1 MPKFALNYPYF
12 IIMLCLVVLLIGV
25 FTVFSMPVDLFPVI
39 DIPVVV
45 VATFYNGMPPQQ
57 IEADITNTFE
67 RFFTLAANV
76 DHSESRSL
84 TGVSLIKI
92 YFKPGTDPN
101 AALSN
106 IANLAMADLR
116 RLPPGTLP
124 PVVLGMDASSQ
135 PVCLV
140 TLEGKGLN
148 ETQLKDL
155 AQFEVRNQISN
166 VQGAS
171 VPQPYGGTYRQIQVY
186 VDPVKLEAHNL
197 SLTDVVQAVNS
208 SNLILPAGD
217 VRIGSKDYNIYA
229 NSQFPDAK
237 QMNSMPLKS
246 YGNSS
251 VLVADVGHAED
262 SGALQY
268 NIVRIDGQRSVYV
281 PIFKQGGSS
290 NTITIV
296 NGMRAAIKRLVDI
309 PDTLKTAVVFDQ
321 SVFVKLAIKN
331 LVKEASI
338 GLVLTGLMILV
349 FLGSPRATFAVLLSI
364 PLSALVCLIITKAMG
379 GSINTMLLG
388 GLALAFSRLIDDS
401 VVVLENIF
409 RFMEM
414 GTPPREAAEKGG
426 MEVSLAVLAAT
437 STTSIVFFP
446 VAFLSG
452 VSKYIFTP
460 LALGVVFS
468 IFASY
473 IFAMSVV
480 PLFCATFVRIDHEEG
495 LAPGEDGAKRKISF
509 FHRVVAKFNQ
519 HFQRMLERYEAL
531 AKRVLVRPGFTAIV
545 ILAGVSLVIIVLF
558 PFLGRA
564 YFPRTDPGQFV
575 IDVRMPS
582 GTRLEVSNQYI
593 AKVENIIRQEVRP
606 KDLGMIVSNIG
617 VYPDLSA
624 IYTTNASMDTAF
636 VQTSL
641 KEDHSVGSYEYMSR
655 IRQKLSR
662 EMPELTTY
670 FQAGGLVDSVI
681 DQGLPAPI
689 DIQVSSNDMQGAFDL
704 AQKMSQKIK
713 AMPNVSDVYIPQD
726 LDYPGLA
733 LNIDR
738 ERASLIGLS
747 AQDVI
752 DNVITALTSDGMIAP
767 TYWID
772 PKTGNNYM
780 VTVQYSNHVIN
791 HMTMEGFENIP
802 LRGARPPGYDPTQEG
817 REAGNFG
824 GQLFYGGHTAG
835 YTPLRSVA
843 EIKEINTPT
852 EVDHYQ
858 IRRVIDIYVATKT
871 EALQTVTK
879 NLNHLIANTKTD
891 KNSLLTMR
899 GAAVSMNQSFR
910 EFGLGLLIS
919 VALVYLILM
928 AQFTSFIDPFII
940 LMAIPPGIA
949 GVVMILLFTGS
960 TLNIMSLM
968 GVIMM
973 TGIVV
978 SNSILIVEFSGIL
991 HEKGL
996 PLLEAT
1002 VQACKVRL
1010 RPILMTSLATLLGM
1024 IPMALGIEAGSEQ
1037 YAPLARAI
1045 IGGLGVSVVVTVFLV
1060 PAVYLVIHTRRER
1073 GQETHREVGA

>member
-1 MPKFALNYPYF
+1 MPKFALRFPYF
-12 IIMLCLVVLLIGV
+12 ILMLCLMVALVGIVNLLQ
-25 FTVFSMPVDLFPVI
+25 MPVDLFPEI
-39 DIPVVV
+39 DMPVVV

-106 IANLAMADLR
+106 VANLAMADLR

-124 PVVLGMDASSQ
+124 PVVLGLTASTQ

-148 ETQLKDL
+148 ETQLKDY
-155 AQFEVRNQISN
+155 AQFAVRNQISS

-186 VDPVKLEAHNL
+186 VDPLKLEAHNM
-197 SLTDVVQAVNS
+197 SLGDVVQAVNS

-217 VRIGSKDYNIYA
+217 VRIGDKDFNIYA
-229 NSQFPDAK
+229 NTQFPDAK
-237 QMNSMPLKS
+237 SMNAMPLKS
-246 YGNSS
+246 VGNGS
-251 VLVADVGHAED
+251 VLVADIGHAED

-268 NIVRIDGQRSVYV
+268 NIVRINGQRSVYV
-281 PIFKQGGSS
+281 PVFKQGGNS

-296 NGMRAAIKRLVDI
+296 NGMKAAIKHLVDI
-309 PDTLKTAVVFDQ
+309 PESLRTAVVFDQ
-321 SVFVKLAIKN
+321 SIFVKLAIKN

-338 GLVLTGLMILV
+338 GLVLTGIMILI
-349 FLGSPRATFAVLLSI
+349 FLGSPRATLAVLLSI
-364 PLSALVCLIITKAMG
+364 PLSALVCLAVTHLIG
-379 GSINTMLLG
+379 GTINTMILG

-409 RFMEM
+409 RYMEM
-414 GTPPREAAEKGG
+414 GEPPRIAAEKGG

-446 VAFLSG
+446 VSFLSG
-452 VSKYIFTP
+452 ISKYIFTP
-460 LALGVVFS
+460 LALGVVIS

-473 IFAMSVV
+473 FFAMTVV
-480 PLFCATFVRIDHEEG
+480 PLFCSLFIRLEHPAGDLEHRDLSHSSWFKRFVAQFDARF
-495 LAPGEDGAKRKISF
+495 R
-509 FHRVVAKFNQ
+509 
-519 HFQRMLERYEAL
+519 RMLDRYESL
-531 AKRVLVRPGFTAIV
+531 ARRVLARPGITAAAILGGVAVVIV
-545 ILAGVSLVIIVLF
+545 ILF

-575 IDVRMPS
+575 INVRMPS

-593 AKVENIIRQEVRP
+593 AKVEDIIRGEVRP

-617 VYPDLSA
+617 VYPDLSS
-624 IYTTNASMDTAF
+624 IFTSNASMDTAF

-641 KEDHSVGSYEYMSR
+641 KEDHSIGSYEYMR
-655 IRQKLSR
+655 RVRARLSR

-670 FQAGGLVDSVI
+670 FQAGGLVDGVI
-681 DQGLPAPI
+681 NQGLPAPI
-689 DIQVSSNDMQGAFDL
+689 DVQVSSMDMNDAYALAEDL
-704 AQKMSQKIK
+704 AAKIRTY
-713 AMPNVSDVYIPQD
+713 PNVSGTYIPQD
-726 LDYPGLA
+726 VNYPGIQ

-747 AQDVI
+747 AQEVV

-767 TYWID
+767 SYWID
-772 PKTGNNYM
+772 PKSGNNYM
-780 VTVQYSNHVIN
+780 VTVQYANHWIN
-791 HMTMEGFENIP
+791 HMSMQDFENIP
-802 LRGARPPGYDPTQEG
+802 LHGVRPPGYSPVDEARGAGDTDPDMWTG
-817 REAGNFG
+817 SHRE
-824 GQLFYGGHTAG
+824 G
-835 YTPLRSVA
+835 YTPLGSVA
-843 EIKEINTPT
+843 SIQLINTPT

-858 IRRVIDIYVATKT
+858 IRRVIDIYVSTKS
-871 EALQTVTK
+871 EALQTVGARISD
-879 NLNHLIANTKTD
+879 LLAQTKTSR
-891 KNSLLTMR
+891 NTLLHMR
-899 GAAVSMNQSFR
+899 GAVVSMNRSFE
-910 EFGLGLLIS
+910 EFGLGLIIS
-919 VALVYLILM
+919 VVLVYLILM

-940 LMAIPPGIA
+940 LMAIPPGLA
-949 GVVMILLFTGS
+949 GVVLILLTTGA

-978 SNSILIVEFSGIL
+978 SNSILIVEFTGTL
-991 HEKGL
+991 HEQGMSL
-996 PLLEAT
+996 VDAT
-1002 VQACKVRL
+1002 VEACKVRL

-1024 IPMALGIEAGSEQ
+1024 IPMALGFEAGSEQ
-1037 YAPLARAI
+1037 YAPLARAV

-1060 PAVYLVIHTRRER
+1060 PAVYLVIHTRRE
-1073 GQETHREVGA
+1073 QKLNEEKGAQA